1 MLVSAREAALIL
13 TVETELSR
21 ERARRVLSCGLAGH
35 PQRTPAQLLH
45 DETRVQALA
54 TRPMVTDAE
63 IDDACPSGLFW
74 ARRLVDVTE
83 PVARQREV
91 IARGWDFS
99 AYTRVALLP
108 RIERAGGRFPLV
120 ATVCGFVTLG
130 ADLTDVVPRSTDAG
144 FVYDL
149 RLDDPGPW
157 FERLRDRRV
166 PSTPGRAWSIRGWQP
181 FTHRYCHDGPRA

>member
-45 DETRVQALA
+45 DEARVQALA

-63 IDDACPSGLFW
+63 IDDACPTGLFW

-91 IARGWDFS
+91 IARGWNFS
-99 AYTRVALLP
+99 
-108 RIERAGGRFPLV
+108 
-120 ATVCGFVTLG
+120 
-130 ADLTDVVPRSTDAG
+130 AG

-181 FTHRYCHDGPRA
+181 YTGQLLPRWSPCLRLTAPVVPVRRTRPAAGGCTAARPRHGRRRS